1 MDEQVERKRL
11 LSTPRFSVE
20 KRVFRAA
27 SGDAFERFAV
37 VHPGAVVIVPVLDD
51 ERIVLIRQ
59 IRHIIDREIWE
70 LPAGTR
76 DVDGEDPTETARR
89 ELEEET
95 GYQAREIEPLASY
108 YTSPGILT
116 ERMHAFVARGLDA
129 VGQRLEGGERI
140 KVVPTPMADV
150 RHMVRAGDIQDAKS
164 IAALALYLFRK
175 KCGEA

>member
-1 MDEQVERKRL
+1 MDKQVERKQL

-20 KRVFRAA
+20 RMVFRTA
-27 SGDAFERFAV
+27 SGDSFERFAV

-51 ERIVLIRQ
+51 GRIVLIRQ

-76 DVDGEDPTETARR
+76 DRDGEDPADTARR
-89 ELEEET
+89 ELEEEA
-95 GYQAREIEPLASY
+95 GYRAGIIEPLASY

-116 ERMHAFVARGLDA
+116 ECMHAYVARGLTA

-140 KVVPTPMADV
+140 KVVPTPTTEVKRM
-150 RHMVRAGDIQDAKS
+150 MKQGDIQDAKT
-164 IAALALYLFRK
+164 IAALALFLLREEG
-175 KCGEA
+175 GEA